1 MSLNLLSMPAPIE
14 KDLVIFDL
22 DNTLTDTLKFWGT
35 ATCEAVELMIE
46 QFDLDRAIII
56 AAIQR
61 APAQYRF
68 ADFGALIEWL
78 DAEKILP
85 ITKNPAQQYSKDIT
99 KIYLRQLWFAR
110 QREMTV
116 LYDGA
121 LETLTAIRANKTA
134 IVVYT
139 DGEALQSRAAPL
151 ASHCHDWGSRGGIA
165 I

>member
-85 ITKNPAQQYSKDIT
+85 ITKIRRSNIPRTSQKFIYASSGSPAS
-99 KIYLRQLWFAR
+99 AR
-110 QREMTV
+110 
-116 LYDGA
+116 
-121 LETLTAIRANKTA
+121 
-134 IVVYT
+134 
-139 DGEALQSRAAPL
+139 
-151 ASHCHDWGSRGGIA
+151 
-165 I
+165 